1 MTPGMEGKTV
11 ADKILIVEDDREIAD
26 IEKDFLEINGFE
38 VVIEKDGLEGQK
50 RALSG
55 DFTLILLD
63 LMLPGKDGM
72 VICREIREKVDV
84 PILMVTAQRENADKI
99 RGLGFGAD
107 DYIVKPF
114 SPTELVARVK
124 SHIARYKRLTR
135 ASGESLQKQDEIDF
149 GWLRINKGTRRVFV
163 DEIEI
168 TLTHKEYE
176 LLYFLAS
183 NPEMVFSK
191 EALYDRIWGE
201 DTYGDIKTVAVHI
214 SRLREKTE
222 KNHSDPAHIQTV
234 WGAGYRFMP

>member
-1 MTPGMEGKTV
+1 MPDAKEKV
-11 ADKILIVEDDREIAD
+11 LIIEDDKEIAA
-26 IEKDFLEINGFE
+26 IEKDFLEINGFD
-38 VVIEKDGLEGQK
+38 VVIEYDGHEGEK

-55 DFTLILLD
+55 DFSLIILD

-72 VICREIREKVDV
+72 AICKEIREKVDV
-84 PILMVTAQRENADKI
+84 PILMVTAQRENTDKI

-124 SHIARYKRLTR
+124 SHIARYRRLTR
-135 ASGESLQKQDEIDF
+135 CSDESQKPDEIDF

-176 LLYFLAS
+176 LLCFLAS
-183 NPEMVFSK
+183 SPEIVFSK
-191 EALYDRIWGE
+191 ETIYDRIWGE

-222 KNHSDPAHIQTV
+222 KNASEPTYIQTV

>member
-1 MTPGMEGKTV
+1 MTGATEKGPAEKV
-11 ADKILIVEDDREIAD
+11 LIIEDDREIAA
-26 IEKDFLEINGFE
+26 IERDFLEIGGFE
-38 VVIEKDGLEGQK
+38 VAIENDGLEGQR

-55 DFTLILLD
+55 GFALIILD

-72 VICREIREKVDV
+72 AICRAIREKVDA

-114 SPTELVARVK
+114 SPTELVARVR
-124 SHIARYKRLTR
+124 SHIARYRRLTR
-135 ASGESLQKQDEIDF
+135 GSGAPQSRDEIDL
-149 GWLRINKGTRRVFV
+149 GWLRISKGRRRVFV

-168 TLTHKEYE
+168 SLAHKEYE
-176 LLYFLAS
+176 LLCFLAS
-183 NPEMVFSK
+183 NPELVFSK

-201 DTYGDIKTVAVHI
+201 DTHGDIKTVAVHV

-222 KNHSDPAHIQTV
+222 KNPSEPARIQTV
-234 WGAGYRFMP
+234 WGAGYRLMP

>member
-1 MTPGMEGKTV
+1 LTAETKEKKPIEKV
-11 ADKILIVEDDREIAD
+11 LIIEDDKEIAA

-38 VVIEKDGLEGQK
+38 VVIENNGLDGQK

-84 PILMVTAQRENADKI
+84 PILMVTAQRENSDKV

-124 SHIARYKRLTR
+124 SHIARYRRLTR
-135 ASGESLQKQDEIDF
+135 NSDSQRQDEIDF
-149 GWLRINKGTRRVFV
+149 GWLRINKGTHRVFV

-176 LLYFLAS
+176 LFYFLAS
-183 NPEMVFSK
+183 NPERVFSK
-191 EALYDRIWGE
+191 ETIYDRIWGE

-214 SRLREKTE
+214 SRLREKAE
-222 KNHSDPAHIQTV
+222 KNPSEPTHIQTV

>member
-1 MTPGMEGKTV
+1 MPDAKEKV
-11 ADKILIVEDDREIAD
+11 LIIEDDREIAA
-26 IEKDFLEINGFE
+26 IEKDFLEINGFD
-38 VVIEKDGLEGQK
+38 VVIEYDGLKGQE

-55 DFTLILLD
+55 GFSLIILD

-72 VICREIREKVDV
+72 AICRGIREKVDV
-84 PILMVTAQRENADKI
+84 PILMVTARSENSDKI

-124 SHIARYKRLTR
+124 SHIARYRRLTR
-135 ASGESLQKQDEIDF
+135 GSSESQKTDEIDF
-149 GWLRINKGTRRVFV
+149 GWLRINKGTHRVFV
-163 DEIEI
+163 NEIEI
-168 TLTHKEYE
+168 TLAHKEYE

-191 EALYDRIWGE
+191 EALYNKIWGE
-201 DTYGDIKTVAVHI
+201 DTYGEIKTVAVHV

-222 KNHSDPAHIQTV
+222 KNPSDPTHIQTV